1 MRNGQGTYFY
11 SNGDRY
17 EGGWRDNMR
26 HGKGTFYDN
35 DGSLYIGDWLFF
47 LFNLM

>member
-17 EGGWRDNMR
+17 EGFWQDNMR

-35 DGSLYIGDWLFF
+35 DGSLYIGDWLFIF
-47 LFNLM
+47 L